1 MLFADRFATLRQTRA
16 GSPAISFRGETHS
29 FGELVTHGWQVG
41 NGLLGVG
48 VPRRDRVVILARN
61 RPEFFELLIGAGAT
75 GHALAPLNWRL
86 APAELA
92 ELLDD
97 TASPVLFVAREFYD
111 VAEQIAPQCPQLR
124 HIVALDGGH
133 HRWPDYRRWRDAQLT
148 ARPRVSARGEDDLLQ
163 LYTSGTTGRPKGVRL
178 TNQGYESLFRALID
192 EQLVGA
198 QVASVI
204 LNVMPLFHVGGVNHS
219 TFFLLRGAHLHLSDD
234 FRPTEVLDALVERRA
249 NQVLL
254 VPTMIHALL
263 REPRARERDYSHLRC
278 IYYGAAPI
286 AESLLREAIEVFGC
300 RFAQFYGA
308 TENYGMVTR
317 LAPEDHLPERGKLG
331 SCGKPIAGA
340 SVRIVNPLGESL
352 PAGEVGELVLKCR
365 WMPRGYWKQPAASA
379 AALAGGWY
387 RTGDAATVDEEG
399 FIYIRDRITDMII
412 SGGENIFP
420 AEVERVLA
428 GHPDVLDVAVIG
440 VPDGYWGE
448 AVKAVVVP
456 RPGSGLGPE
465 QVMDFA
471 RARIAAYKVPK
482 SVELVAALP
491 RSITGKIRR
500 RELQEPYWE
509 GRERQVGYS

>member
-1 MLFADRFATLRQTRA
+1 MLFADRFATLRQTKA
-16 GSPAISFRGETHS
+16 GSPAITFREQTLN
-29 FGELVTHGWQVG
+29 FGELVARGWQVG
-41 NGLLGVG
+41 NGLLGTG
-48 VPRRDRVVILARN
+48 VPRRDRIVIQARN

-86 APAELA
+86 TPGELA
-92 ELLDD
+92 ELLED
-97 TASPVLFVAREFYD
+97 TASPILFVAREFYD

-148 ARPRVSARGEDDLLQ
+148 SRPRVSARGEDDLLQ

-219 TFFLLRGAHLHLSDD
+219 MFFLLRGAHLHLSDD
-234 FRPTEVLDALVERRA
+234 FRPTEVLDALVEHRA

-263 REPRARERDYSHLRC
+263 REPRARARDYSHLRC

-286 AESLLREAIEVFGC
+286 AESLLQEAIDVFGC

-317 LAPEDHLPERGKLG
+317 LSPEDHRPERGKLG

-340 SVRIVNPLGESL
+340 SVRVVNPVGENV
-352 PAGEVGELVLKCR
+352 PVGAVGELVLKCR
-365 WMPRGYWKQPAASA
+365 WMPRGYWRHPAASA
-379 AALAGGWY
+379 AAIAGGWY

-399 FIYIRDRITDMII
+399 YIYIRDRMTDMII

-428 GHPDVLDVAVIG
+428 EHPDISDVAVIG

-456 RPGSGLGPE
+456 RLGAHLATE

-471 RARIAAYKVPK
+471 RARLAGYKVPK
-482 SVELVAALP
+482 TVEVVSTLP
-491 RSITGKIRR
+491 RSVTGKIRR
-500 RELQEPYWE
+500 RALQEIDW
-509 GRERQVGYS
+509 GRREQQAG